1 MSANPYLD
9 EFLAAHG
16 PGHDPFGLYT
26 LRHELTAK
34 YAWAVPTPE
43 AIDAIAKLSPIVEV
57 GAGAGYWAWLLR
69 QAGAEVHA
77 FDIAPPP
84 GANGYGHTRAWS
96 EVRQGDARKAMAGG
110 RRTHTL
116 FLCWPPYSDPMAHT
130 ALLAHRGEH
139 VVYVGEGPDGCTGS
153 DEFHD
158 LLHTRYEQ
166 VEEPEIPRWWGLH
179 DYCTIY
185 RRR

>member
-9 EFLAAHG
+9 EFVAAHERA
-16 PGHDPFGLYT
+16 DALSQFMT
-26 LRHELTAK
+26 RQQLTAS

-43 AIDAIAKLSPIVEV
+43 AIEAIAKLSPIVEV
-57 GAGAGYWAWLLR
+57 GAGTGYWAWLLR
-69 QAGAEVHA
+69 EAGAEVHA

-84 GANGYGHTRAWS
+84 TPNDYGHTRTWS
-96 EVRQGDARKAMAGG
+96 EVQVGDARKAMAGG

-116 FLCWPPYSDPMAHT
+116 LLCWPPMSDMAYT

-139 VVYVGEGPDGCTGS
+139 VVYVGEGYGGCTAN
-153 DEFHD
+153 DEFHE
-158 LLHTRYEQ
+158 LLAARYEAIAT
-166 VEEPEIPRWWGLH
+166 PPIPRWWGLH

-185 RRR
+185 RRRA